1 MTKASYTL
9 LSLPPEV
16 QAVMLTGHRV
26 TVAQVEAHRKA
37 IRAKELESGGGLFSG
52 SVADRIAAPT
62 EASPIIWA
70 TEATDGTIVH
80 KFTDTITPSMLA
92 NIKPRVD
99 KSKEEQKRRVKT
111 KAEVFTP
118 SWVCNLQNNLID
130 GATLYEG
137 AFNTTEGPASKDW
150 TPSSGK
156 VKFTADYTWAH
167 YVTENR
173 LEMTCGEAPYLASR
187 YDTVTGNDIPVKSER
202 GWERIGLLDRKLRVV
217 SENVEDEA
225 EWLQASLYALR
236 ATYGFEW
243 QGDNLLLAR
252 LNLLN
257 TMEDYYRVL
266 WGKGLTEAQLLEVAE
281 ILSWNIWQMDGLKM
295 VQPESCS
302 PACSACAAKARGGH
316 DGLLS
321 AVRFGL
327 VPQAF
332 ESLLPGSMIAAPS
345 KAQAGKKTGKK
356 DKGSAETTTSAQA
369 TSLFG

>member
-1 MTKASYTL
+1 MTQGSYTL
-9 LSLPPEV
+9 LSLPPAV
-16 QAVMLTGHRV
+16 QKVILTGHRV
-26 TVAQVEAHRKA
+26 AVKQVKLHREAV
-37 IRAKELESGGGLFSG
+37 RAKELESDGGLFSG
-52 SVADRIAAPT
+52 NTSDRLTAPT
-62 EASPIIWA
+62 EDSPIIWA
-70 TEATDGTIVH
+70 TEASDDVVIH
-80 KFTDTITPSMLA
+80 KFSDLITSDVLDG
-92 NIKPRVD
+92 IKPRVD

-130 GATLYEG
+130 NATLYEN
-137 AFNTTEGPASKDW
+137 AFNSTEGPASKEW
-150 TPSSGK
+150 TPSEDK
-156 VKFTADYTWAH
+156 IVFTEAYTWAH

-187 YDTVTGNDIPVKSER
+187 YDTVTGSDIPVKTER

-217 SENVEDEA
+217 SENVDSQA
-225 EWLQASLYALR
+225 DWLQAALYALR

-257 TMEDYYRVL
+257 TVEDYHRVL
-266 WGKGLTEAQLLEVAE
+266 WGEGLTEAQLLEVAD

-302 PACSACAAKARGGH
+302 SACSACAGKARGGH
-316 DGLLS
+316 DGSLS
-321 AVRFGL
+321 VVRFGL
-327 VPQAF
+327 SPQAF
-332 ESLLPGSMIAAPS
+332 ESLLPGSMIASPNKVSSA
-345 KAQAGKKTGKK
+345 KKSGQK
-356 DKGSAETTTSAQA
+356 DKGNADATTSAQA